1 MDEDEVRALAAEE
14 AAIAMAAHLH
24 PADLLAAIAH
34 LEAEAAELIYAG
46 LRRFDGCKGR
56 TLVWRARG

>member
-1 MDEDEVRALAAEE
+1 MDENETRILAAEE
-14 AAIAMAAHLH
+14 AVIALAAYLR
-24 PADLLAAIAH
+24 PANLLAATAH